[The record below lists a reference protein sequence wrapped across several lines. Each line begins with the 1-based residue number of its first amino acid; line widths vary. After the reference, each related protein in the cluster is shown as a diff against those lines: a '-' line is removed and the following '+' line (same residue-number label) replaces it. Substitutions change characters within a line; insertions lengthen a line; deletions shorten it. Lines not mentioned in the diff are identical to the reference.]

1 MKRSGWGEVSL
12 LEYFVTNF
20 QAFLLVLVR
29 INAMIMIAPF
39 FSSGVIPFRLKA
51 MLSFLI
57 TLIVFPVITA
67 GGAKVTSNT
76 GIYFLLVFQ
85 EAMIGV
91 YIGFLVSIV
100 FSAFQLS
107 GQYYAAQIGFGI
119 NEVFD
124 PLSQVSVPVIGQ
136 LKNFIGLLV
145 FLMINGH
152 HFMIEAVCRSFELA
166 PAFGLGRAAAGGY
179 LKYISYTF
187 SGMFIVALKIALP
200 IVAVSFL
207 ISVAMGV
214 LAKAAPQM
222 NIMMLGF
229 PFQIFGAFLLLI
241 VTTPLII
248 KIMQVGIE
256 RSFKLLT
263 NVLLHWPG

>member
-1 MKRSGWGEVSL
+1 M
-12 LEYFVTNF
+12 EYFVTNF

-39 FSSGVIPFRLKA
+39 FSSGVILFRMKA
-51 MLSFLI
+51 MLSFMIALI
-57 TLIVFPVITA
+57 IFPLISA
-67 GGAKVTSNT
+67 GAVNVPASMGL
-76 GIYFLLVFQ
+76 YYLLVLQ
-85 EAMIGV
+85 EAVIGI
-91 YIGFLVSIV
+91 YIGFIVSVV

-119 NEVFD
+119 NEVYD
-124 PLSQVSVPVIGQ
+124 PLSQVSVPLIGQ
-136 LKNFIGLLV
+136 MKNFIGILV
-145 FLMINGH
+145 FLMIDGH

-166 PAFGLGRAAAGGY
+166 PVFGVSKAATGGL
-179 LKYISYTF
+179 LKYLVYSF

-200 IVAVSFL
+200 IMAVSFL

-229 PFQIFGAFLLLI
+229 PFQIFGAFILL
-241 VTTPLII
+241 VATTPLIVR
-248 KIMQVGIE
+248 IMQVD
-256 RSFKLLT
+256 RKS
-263 NVLLHWPG
+263 VV

>member
-1 MKRSGWGEVSL
+1 M
-12 LEYFVTNF
+12 EYFVTNF

-39 FSSGVIPFRLKA
+39 FSSGVIPFRMKA
-51 MLSFLI
+51 MLSFFIALV
-57 TLIVFPVITA
+57 VFPVITA
-67 GGAKVTSNT
+67 GAVKIPSTMGH
-76 GIYFLLVFQ
+76 YYLLVLQ

-91 YIGFLVSIV
+91 FIGFLVSIV
-100 FSAFQLS
+100 FAAFQLS

-136 LKNFIGLLV
+136 LKNFIGILV
-145 FLMINGH
+145 FLLINGH

-166 PAFGLGRAAAGGY
+166 PTFGPGKAATAGY

-207 ISVAMGV
+207 ITVAMGV

-229 PFQIFGAFLLLI
+229 PFQIFSAFILLI

-248 KIMQVGIE
+248 KIMQVGI
-256 RSFKLLT
+256 
-263 NVLLHWPG
+263 

>member
-1 MKRSGWGEVSL
+1 M

-39 FSSGVIPFRLKA
+39 FSSGVIPFRMKA
-51 MLSFLI
+51 MLSFFISLI
-57 TLIVFPVITA
+57 IFPVLAA
-67 GGAKVTSNT
+67 GGVKLPSST
-76 GIYFLLVFQ
+76 GVYYLLVLQ
-85 EAMIGV
+85 EAMVGV
-91 YIGFLVSIV
+91 FIGFLVSII
-100 FSAFQLS
+100 FTAFQMS

-152 HFMIEAVCRSFELA
+152 HFMIEAICRSFELA
-166 PAFGLGRAAAGGY
+166 PTFSMSSHATAGY

-187 SGMFIVALKIALP
+187 SGMFVVALKIALP

-229 PFQIFGAFLLLI
+229 PFQIFGAFILLI

>member
-1 MKRSGWGEVSL
+1 M
-12 LEYFVTNF
+12 EYFVTNF

-39 FSSGVIPFRLKA
+39 FSSGVIPFRMKA
-51 MLSFLI
+51 MLSFFIALVI
-57 TLIVFPVITA
+57 FPVISA
-67 GGAKVTSNT
+67 GVIKVPSSM
-76 GIYFLLVFQ
+76 GLYYLLVLQ
-85 EAMIGV
+85 EAVIGIF
-91 YIGFLVSIV
+91 IGFLVSIV
-100 FSAFQLS
+100 FAAFQVS

-124 PLSQVSVPVIGQ
+124 PLAQVSVPLIGQ
-136 LKNFIGLLV
+136 LKNFIGILV

-166 PAFGLGRAAAGGY
+166 PLFGVSKAATGGY
-179 LKYISYTF
+179 LKYISYSF

-207 ISVAMGV
+207 ITVSMGV

-229 PFQIFGAFLLLI
+229 PFQIFAAFMLLI

-256 RSFKLLT
+256 RSFKMLT
-263 NVLLHWPG
+263 NILLHWPG

>member
-1 MKRSGWGEVSL
+1 M
-12 LEYFVTNF
+12 LEYFITNF

-39 FSSGVIPFRLKA
+39 FSSGVIPFRMKA
-51 MLSFLI
+51 MLSFFIALV
-57 TLIVFPVITA
+57 VFPVISA
-67 GGAKVTSNT
+67 GAVKIPSSMGL
-76 GIYFLLVFQ
+76 YYLLVLQ
-85 EAMIGV
+85 EAMIGIF
-91 YIGFLVSIV
+91 IGFLVSIV
-100 FSAFQLS
+100 FAAFQVS

-136 LKNFIGLLV
+136 LKNFIGILV

-152 HFMIEAVCRSFELA
+152 HFLIEAVCRSFELA
-166 PAFGLGRAAAGGY
+166 PLFGVGRGATGGY
-179 LKYISYTF
+179 LKFISYSF

-207 ISVAMGV
+207 ITVAMGV

-229 PFQIFGAFLLLI
+229 PFQIFTAFILLI
-241 VTTPLII
+241 ITTPLII

-256 RSFKLLT
+256 RSFKMLT
-263 NVLLHWPG
+263 NVLLNWPG

>member
-1 MKRSGWGEVSL
+1 M

-39 FSSGVIPFRLKA
+39 FSSGVIPFRMKA
-51 MLSFLI
+51 MLSFFIALVI
-57 TLIVFPVITA
+57 FPVLAA
-67 GGAKVTSNT
+67 GGVKLPTTT
-76 GIYFLLVFQ
+76 GVYYLLVLQ
-85 EAMIGV
+85 EAMVGIF
-91 YIGFLVSIV
+91 IGFLVSII

-152 HFMIEAVCRSFELA
+152 HFMIEAICRSFELA
-166 PAFGLGRAAAGGY
+166 PVFSASRHATAGY

-229 PFQIFGAFLLLI
+229 PFQIFGAFILLI

>member
-1 MKRSGWGEVSL
+1 L

-29 INAMIMIAPF
+29 INAMIMVAPF
-39 FSSGVIPFRLKA
+39 FSSGVIPFRMKA
-51 MLSFLI
+51 MMSFFIALV
-57 TLIVFPVITA
+57 VFPVISA
-67 GGAKVTSNT
+67 GAVKVPSSM
-76 GIYFLLVFQ
+76 GLYYLLVLQ
-85 EAMIGV
+85 EAMIGIF
-91 YIGFLVSIV
+91 IGFLVSIV
-100 FSAFQLS
+100 FAAFQVS

-124 PLSQVSVPVIGQ
+124 PLAQVSVPLVGQ
-136 LKNFIGLLV
+136 LKNFIGILV

-166 PAFGLGRAAAGGY
+166 PLFGAGRAATGGY
-179 LKYISYTF
+179 LKFISYSF

-207 ISVAMGV
+207 ITVALGV

-229 PFQIFGAFLLLI
+229 PFQIFTALILLI

-256 RSFKLLT
+256 RTFKMLT
-263 NVLLHWPG
+263 NVLLNWPG

>member
-1 MKRSGWGEVSL
+1 M
-12 LEYFVTNF
+12 EYFVTNF

-39 FSSGVIPFRLKA
+39 FSSGVIPFRMKA
-51 MLSFLI
+51 MLSFFIALV
-57 TLIVFPVITA
+57 VFPVISA
-67 GGAKVTSNT
+67 GAIKVPSNM
-76 GIYFLLVFQ
+76 GLYYLLVLQ
-85 EAMIGV
+85 EAMIGIF
-91 YIGFLVSIV
+91 IGFLVSIV
-100 FSAFQLS
+100 FAAFQVS

-124 PLSQVSVPVIGQ
+124 PLAQVSVPLIGQ
-136 LKNFIGLLV
+136 LKNFIGILV

-152 HFMIEAVCRSFELA
+152 HFLIEAICRSFELA
-166 PAFGLGRAAAGGY
+166 PLFGVSRAATGGY
-179 LKYISYTF
+179 LKFISYSF

-207 ISVAMGV
+207 ITVAMGV

-229 PFQIFGAFLLLI
+229 PFQIFAAFILLI

-256 RSFKLLT
+256 RSFKMLT
-263 NVLLHWPG
+263 NVLLNWPG

>member
-1 MKRSGWGEVSL
+1 L
-12 LEYFVTNF
+12 LEYFITNF

-39 FSSGVIPFRLKA
+39 FSSGVIPFRMKA
-51 MLSFLI
+51 MLSFFI
-57 TLIVFPVITA
+57 TLVVFPVISA
-67 GGAKVTSNT
+67 GAVKIPSSMGL
-76 GIYFLLVFQ
+76 YYLLVLQ
-85 EAMIGV
+85 EAMIGIF
-91 YIGFLVSIV
+91 IGFLVSIV
-100 FSAFQLS
+100 FAAFQVS

-136 LKNFIGLLV
+136 LKNFIGILV

-152 HFMIEAVCRSFELA
+152 HFLIEAVCRSFELA
-166 PAFGLGRAAAGGY
+166 PLFGVGRGATGGY
-179 LKYISYTF
+179 LKFISYSF

-207 ISVAMGV
+207 ITVAMGV

-229 PFQIFGAFLLLI
+229 PFQIFTAFILLI
-241 VTTPLII
+241 ITTPLII

-256 RSFKLLT
+256 RSFKMLT
-263 NVLLHWPG
+263 NVLLNWPG